1 MVDIHTKFAVFS
13 YKNRT
18 KRLNELI
25 QDITA
30 ANMRLLILEDELP
43 TIQQSADMAGNR
55 INLFVQNLLI
65 HKNIYDI
72 GFDYKEHT
80 AVVKNNYLYIY
91 SNAFL
96 DKLFLRIQLTG
107 KDEYI
112 LTDLPKYTDE
122 ELCKVPINKKQ
133 GILFIDTAEKYCS
146 VLDIMEQYSEEY
158 SQCQQFYED
167 SLDNIKEQLTKCPI
181 VNLSDKSRVKKC
193 EPYDEKKHNI
203 FTIRDLNGNTDV
215 VYVRKKDKDAF
226 LDYISSLNL

>member
-13 YKNRT
+13 YKRRT

-30 ANMRLLILEDELP
+30 ANMRLIALEEELP
-43 TIQQSADMAGNR
+43 TIQQNADMAGNR
-55 INLFVQNLLI
+55 INLVVQNILL

-72 GFDYKEHT
+72 GFDYHEHT
-80 AVVKNNYLYIY
+80 AVVKNGYLYIY
-91 SNAFL
+91 SNTFL
-96 DKLFLRIQLTG
+96 DKLYLRIQLTG
-107 KDEYI
+107 KDEHI
-112 LTDLPKYTDE
+112 LADLPTYTDE
-122 ELCKVPINKKQ
+122 ELCKVPIKRKQ
-133 GILFIDTAEKYCS
+133 SLVFLDTAERYCS
-146 VLDIMEQYSEEY
+146 VIDIMEQYSEEY

-167 SLDNIKEQLTKCPI
+167 SLDSIKEQLTKCSI
-181 VNLSDKSRVKKC
+181 INLSDMSHVKKC

-226 LDYISSLNL
+226 LDYISNL